1 MRAVRTTGET
11 LAKHGKKYR
20 AAAEKVEQRP
30 YQLDEA
36 FKLLKE
42 VSYAKFNETVEL
54 SMLLGVDPKH
64 ADQMVR
70 GTTVLPHGTGQSKRV
85 LVIASGDKQR
95 EAQEAGAD
103 IVGGDDMVAKINEG
117 WTDFD
122 AVIATPDMMR
132 SVGKLGKVLGPRGL
146 MPNPK
151 TGTVTFDV
159 AKAIQ
164 EIKAGKVEF
173 RVDKTS
179 IIHVPVGKIQFSAD
193 QLRDNASA
201 IITAVRKAKPA
212 AAKGKYVRTI
222 YVSSTMSPSIQ
233 LDSALA
239 EVKEEK

>member
-1 MRAVRTTGET
+1 M
-11 LAKHGKKYR
+11 AKHGKKYR

-36 FKLLKE
+36 FGLLKQIAF
-42 VSYAKFNETVEL
+42 AKFNETVEL

-70 GTTVLPHGTGQSKRV
+70 GTTLLPHGTGQTKRV
-85 LVIASGDKQR
+85 LVIAQGEKVK
-95 EAQEAGAD
+95 EAQDAGAD
-103 IVGGDDMVAKINEG
+103 MVGGDDMVERIQGG
-117 WTDFD
+117 WVDFD

-159 AKAIQ
+159 GKAIQ

-173 RVDKTS
+173 RVDKTA
-179 IIHVPVGKIQFSAD
+179 IVHVPVGKISFSTD

-201 IITAVRKAKPA
+201 IINAVRKAKPP
-212 AAKGKYVRTI
+212 AAKGKYVRSI
-222 YVSSTMSPSIQ
+222 YVSSTMSPSLQI
-233 LDSALA
+233 DPAVGEAKA
-239 EVKEEK
+239 E

>member
-1 MRAVRTTGET
+1 M
-11 LAKHGKKYR
+11 AKHGKKYR
-20 AAAEKVEQRP
+20 AAAEKVDERP

-36 FKLLKE
+36 FNLLKQIAF
-42 VSYAKFNETVEL
+42 AKFNETVEL

-70 GTTVLPHGTGQSKRV
+70 GTTVLPHGTGQTKRV
-85 LVIASGDKQR
+85 LVIAQGEKQR

-103 IVGGDDMVAKINEG
+103 LVGGDEIVEKIQGG

-173 RVDKTS
+173 RVDKTA
-179 IIHVPVGKIQFSAD
+179 IVHVPVGKIAFSAD
-193 QLRDNASA
+193 QLRDNATA
-201 IITAVRKAKPA
+201 IINAVRKAKPP
-212 AAKGKYVRTI
+212 AAKGKYVRSI
-222 YVSSTMSPSIQ
+222 YVSSTMSPSVAI
-233 LDSALA
+233 DTAVA
-239 EVKEEK
+239 EVKAE

>member
-1 MRAVRTTGET
+1 M
-11 LAKHGKKYR
+11 AKHGKKYT
-20 AAAEKVEQRP
+20 AAAGKVEQRP

-70 GTTVLPHGTGQSKRV
+70 GTTLLPHGTGQSKRV
-85 LVIASGDKQR
+85 LVIANGDKQR
-95 EAQEAGAD
+95 EATEAGAD
-103 IVGGDDMVAKINEG
+103 FVGGDELVEKIQGG
-117 WTDFD
+117 WTDYD

-132 SVGKLGKVLGPRGL
+132 AVGKLGKVLGPRGL

-201 IITAVRKAKPA
+201 IINAVRKAKPA
-212 AAKGKYVRTI
+212 AAKGKYVRSI
-222 YVSSTMSPSIQ
+222 YISSTMSPSIP
-233 LDSALA
+233 LDAAVA
-239 EVKEEK
+239 EVKEA

>member
-1 MRAVRTTGET
+1 

-20 AAAEKVEQRP
+20 AAAGKVEQRP

-36 FKLLKE
+36 FGLLKQIAF
-42 VSYAKFNETVEL
+42 AKFNETVEL

-70 GTTVLPHGTGQSKRV
+70 GTTLLPHGTGQTKRV
-85 LVIASGDKQR
+85 LVIAQGEKQK

-103 IVGGDDMVAKINEG
+103 MVGGDEMVEKIQGG
-117 WTDFD
+117 WVDFD

-159 AKAIQ
+159 AKAVQ

-173 RVDKTS
+173 RVDKTA
-179 IIHVPVGKIQFSAD
+179 IIHVPVGKISFTAD

-201 IITAVRKAKPA
+201 IINAVRKAKPP
-212 AAKGKYVRTI
+212 AAKGKYVRSI
-222 YVSSTMSPSIQ
+222 YISSTMSPSVAI
-233 LDSALA
+233 DSTVLEAKA
-239 EVKEEK
+239 E

>member
-1 MRAVRTTGET
+1 M
-11 LAKHGKKYR
+11 AKHGKKYR
-20 AAAEKVEQRP
+20 SALGKVEQRP

-36 FKLLKE
+36 FGLLKQIA
-42 VSYAKFNETVEL
+42 YAKFNETVEL

-85 LVIASGDKQR
+85 LVIANGDKQR

-103 IVGGDDMVAKINEG
+103 FVGGDEVVEKIQGG
-117 WTDFD
+117 WVDYD

-159 AKAIQ
+159 AKALQ

-179 IIHVPVGKIQFSAD
+179 IIHVPVGKIAFTAE
-193 QLRDNASA
+193 QLRENAASL
-201 IITAVRKAKPA
+201 IQAVRKAKPP
-212 AAKGKYVRTI
+212 AAKGKYVRSI
-222 YVSSTMSPSIQ
+222 YISSTMSPSIQ
-233 LDSALA
+233 IDSAVA
-239 EVKEEK
+239 EAKAE

>member
-1 MRAVRTTGET
+1 M
-11 LAKHGKKYR
+11 AKHGKKYR
-20 AAAEKVEQRP
+20 AAAGKVEQRP

-36 FKLLKE
+36 FGLLKQIAF
-42 VSYAKFNETVEL
+42 AKFNETVEL

-70 GTTVLPHGTGQSKRV
+70 GTTLLPHGTGQTKRV
-85 LVIASGDKQR
+85 LVIAQGDKQK
-95 EAQEAGAD
+95 EAQDAGAD
-103 IVGGDDMVAKINEG
+103 FVGGDDMVEKIQTG

-122 AVIATPDMMR
+122 AVIATPDLMR

-179 IIHVPVGKIQFSAD
+179 IIHVPVGKISFSAD
-193 QLRDNASA
+193 QLKDNASA
-201 IITAVRKAKPA
+201 IINAVRKAKPP
-212 AAKGKYVRTI
+212 AAKGRYVRSI
-222 YVSSTMSPSIQ
+222 YVSSTMSPSLQI
-233 LDSALA
+233 DSAVGEIKA
-239 EVKEEK
+239 EG

>member
-1 MRAVRTTGET
+1 M
-11 LAKHGKKYR
+11 AKHGKKYR
-20 AAAEKVEQRP
+20 AAADKVEHRP

-36 FKLLKE
+36 MQLLKQIAF
-42 VSYAKFNETVEL
+42 AKFNETVEL

-70 GTTVLPHGTGQSKRV
+70 GTTVLPHGTGQTKRV
-85 LVIASGDKQR
+85 LVIAQGEKQK

-103 IVGGDDMVAKINEG
+103 MVGGEDMVAKIQEG

-159 AKAIQ
+159 AKALQ

-179 IIHVPVGKIQFSAD
+179 IIHVPVGKIQFTPE
-193 QLRDNASA
+193 QLRDNAFA
-201 IITAVRKAKPA
+201 LITAVRKAKPP
-212 AAKGKYVRTI
+212 AAKGKYI
-222 YVSSTMSPSIQ
+222 KSLYISSTMSPSIA
-233 LDSALA
+233 LDTAIA
-239 EVKEEK
+239 EVKADRE

>member
-1 MRAVRTTGET
+1 MAR
-11 LAKHGKKYR
+11 HGKKYR
-20 AAAEKVEQRP
+20 AAAGKVEQRP

-36 FKLLKE
+36 FGLLKQI
-42 VSYAKFNETVEL
+42 SFAKFNETVEL

-70 GTTVLPHGTGQSKRV
+70 GTTLLPHGTGQTKRV
-85 LVIASGDKQR
+85 LVIAQGEKLK
-95 EAQEAGAD
+95 EAQDAGAD
-103 IVGGDDMVAKINEG
+103 MTGGEDMVEKIQGG
-117 WTDFD
+117 WVDFD

-173 RVDKTS
+173 RVDKTA
-179 IIHVPVGKIQFSAD
+179 IIHVPVGKISFSAD

-201 IITAVRKAKPA
+201 IINAVRKAKPA
-212 AAKGKYVRTI
+212 AAKGKYVRSI
-222 YVSSTMSPSIQ
+222 YISSTMSPSLQI
-233 LDSALA
+233 DTAVA
-239 EVKEEK
+239 EAKAE

>member
-1 MRAVRTTGET
+1 MAR
-11 LAKHGKKYR
+11 HGKKYR
-20 AAAEKVEQRP
+20 AAAEKVEERS
-30 YQLDEA
+30 YQLEEA
-36 FKLLKE
+36 FGLLKQIAF
-42 VSYAKFNETVEL
+42 AKFNETVEL

-70 GTTVLPHGTGQSKRV
+70 GTTLLPHGTGQTKRV
-85 LVIASGDKQR
+85 LVIAAGEKQK

-103 IVGGDDMVAKINEG
+103 FVGGDDMVEKIQTG
-117 WTDFD
+117 WVDYD

-179 IIHVPVGKIQFSAD
+179 IIHVPVGKISFTEE
-193 QLRDNASA
+193 QLRENASTV
-201 IITAVRKAKPA
+201 INAVRKAKPA

-222 YVSSTMSPSIQ
+222 YISSTMSPSIS
-233 LDSALA
+233 LDPAVA
-239 EVKEEK
+239 EAKAE

>member
-1 MRAVRTTGET
+1 M
-11 LAKHGKKYR
+11 AKHGKKYR

-36 FKLLKE
+36 LNLLKQI
-42 VSYAKFNETVEL
+42 SFAKFNETVEL

-70 GTTVLPHGTGQSKRV
+70 GTTLLPHGTGQTKRV
-85 LVIASGDKQR
+85 LVIAQGEKVK
-95 EAQEAGAD
+95 EAQDAGAD
-103 IVGGDDMVAKINEG
+103 FVGGEDMVERIQGG
-117 WTDFD
+117 WVDFD

-159 AKAIQ
+159 ARAIQ

-173 RVDKTS
+173 RVDKTA
-179 IIHVPVGKIQFSAD
+179 IIHVPVGKISFSAD

-201 IITAVRKAKPA
+201 IISAVRKAKPA
-212 AAKGKYVRTI
+212 AAKGKYVRSI
-222 YVSSTMSPSIQ
+222 YISSTMSPSVQI
-233 LDSALA
+233 DPAVGEAKA
-239 EVKEEK
+239 E

>member
-1 MRAVRTTGET
+1 M
-11 LAKHGKKYR
+11 AKHGKKYR
-20 AAAEKVEQRP
+20 AAAEKVEERP

-36 FKLLKE
+36 FGLLKQIAF
-42 VSYAKFNETVEL
+42 AKFNETVEL

-70 GTTVLPHGTGQSKRV
+70 GTTVLPHGTGQTVRV
-85 LVIASGDKQR
+85 LVIAQGEKQK
-95 EAQEAGAD
+95 EAQDAGAD
-103 IVGGDDMVAKINEG
+103 FVGGDEVVERIQGG

-179 IIHVPVGKIQFSAD
+179 IIHVPVGKISFSAD
-193 QLRDNASA
+193 QLRENASA
-201 IITAVRKAKPA
+201 IITAVRKAKPS
-212 AAKGKYVRTI
+212 AAKGKYVRSI
-222 YVSSTMSPSIQ
+222 YVSSTMSPSVLI
-233 LDSALA
+233 DSAVGEAKA
-239 EVKEEK
+239 E

>member
-1 MRAVRTTGET
+1 MAR
-11 LAKHGKKYR
+11 HGKKFR

-36 FKLLKE
+36 FGLLKQIAF
-42 VSYAKFNETVEL
+42 AKFNETVEL

-70 GTTVLPHGTGQSKRV
+70 GTTLLPHGTGQTKRV
-85 LVIASGDKQR
+85 LVIAQGDKLR

-103 IVGGDDMVAKINEG
+103 MTGGEDMVEKIQGG
-117 WTDFD
+117 WVDFD

-132 SVGKLGKVLGPRGL
+132 SVGKLCKVLGPRGL

-173 RVDKTS
+173 RVDKTA
-179 IIHVPVGKIQFSAD
+179 IIHVPVGKISFSAD
-193 QLRDNASA
+193 QLKDNASA
-201 IITAVRKAKPA
+201 IINAVRKAKPA
-212 AAKGKYVRTI
+212 AAKGKYVRSI
-222 YVSSTMSPSIQ
+222 YISSTMSPSLQI
-233 LDSALA
+233 DTAVA
-239 EVKEEK
+239 EAKAE

>member
-1 MRAVRTTGET
+1 

-20 AAAEKVEQRP
+20 AAAEKVEERP

-36 FKLLKE
+36 FDLLKKIT
-42 VSYAKFNETVEL
+42 YAKFNETVEL

-70 GTTVLPHGTGQSKRV
+70 GTTVLPHGTGQTVRV
-85 LVIASGDKQR
+85 LVIAQGDKQK

-103 IVGGDDMVAKINEG
+103 FVGGEDMVEKIQGG

-159 AKAIQ
+159 AKALQ

-179 IIHVPVGKIQFSAD
+179 IIHVPVGKIQFSAEH
-193 QLRDNASA
+193 LRDNTTA
-201 IITAVRKAKPA
+201 IINAVRKAKPP

-222 YVSSTMSPSIQ
+222 YISSTMSPAIQ
-233 LDSALA
+233 LDSTVA

>member
-1 MRAVRTTGET
+1 
-11 LAKHGKKYR
+11 LARHGKKYR
-20 AAAEKVEQRP
+20 AAVEKVEQRP

-36 FKLLKE
+36 FGLLKQIAF
-42 VSYAKFNETVEL
+42 AKFNETVEL

-70 GTTVLPHGTGQSKRV
+70 GTTLLPHGTGQTKRV
-85 LVIASGDKQR
+85 LVIAQGEKQK
-95 EAQEAGAD
+95 EAQDAGAD
-103 IVGGDDMVAKINEG
+103 MIGGDDMVEKIQGG
-117 WTDFD
+117 WVDFD

-159 AKAIQ
+159 AKAVQ

-173 RVDKTS
+173 RVDKTA
-179 IIHVPVGKIQFSAD
+179 IIHVPVGKISFTAD

-201 IITAVRKAKPA
+201 IITAVRKAKPP
-212 AAKGKYVRTI
+212 AAKGKYVRSI
-222 YVSSTMSPSIQ
+222 YVSSTMSPSVNI
-233 LDSALA
+233 DSTVGEAKA
-239 EVKEEK
+239 E

>member
-1 MRAVRTTGET
+1 M
-11 LAKHGKKYR
+11 AKHGKKYR

-36 FKLLKE
+36 FGLLKQI
-42 VSYAKFNETVEL
+42 SFAKFNETVEL

-70 GTTVLPHGTGQSKRV
+70 GTTLLPHGTGQTKRV
-85 LVIASGDKQR
+85 LVIAQGEKQK
-95 EAQEAGAD
+95 EAQDAGAD
-103 IVGGDDMVAKINEG
+103 FIGGEEMVEKIQGG
-117 WTDFD
+117 WLDYD

-173 RVDKTS
+173 RVDKTA
-179 IIHVPVGKIQFSAD
+179 IIHVPVGKISFSAD
-193 QLRDNASA
+193 QLKDNAAA
-201 IITAVRKAKPA
+201 IITAVRKAKPP
-212 AAKGKYVRTI
+212 AAKGKYVRSI
-222 YVSSTMSPSIQ
+222 YVSSTMSPSVAI
-233 LDSALA
+233 DST
-239 EVKEEK
+239 VG

>member
-1 MRAVRTTGET
+1 MAQ
-11 LAKHGKKYR
+11 HGKKYR
-20 AAAEKVEQRP
+20 ASAGKVEHRP

-36 FKLLKE
+36 MRLLKE
-42 VSYAKFNETVEL
+42 IAYAKFNETVEL

-85 LVIASGDKQR
+85 LVIAAGDKQK

-103 IVGGDDMVAKINEG
+103 MVGGDDMVQKIQEG

-179 IIHVPVGKIQFSAD
+179 IIHVPVGKIQFTPE
-193 QLRDNASA
+193 QLRDNAFA
-201 IITAVRKAKPA
+201 LITAIRKAKPA
-212 AAKGKYVRTI
+212 AAKGKFVKSMFI
-222 YVSSTMSPSIQ
+222 SSTMSPSIA
-233 LDSALA
+233 LDTTIA
-239 EVKEEK
+239 EVKAEKE

>member
-1 MRAVRTTGET
+1 M
-11 LAKHGKKYR
+11 AKHGKKYR
-20 AAAEKVEQRP
+20 AAVEKVEQRP

-36 FKLLKE
+36 FGLLKQI
-42 VSYAKFNETVEL
+42 SFAKFNETVEL

-70 GTTVLPHGTGQSKRV
+70 GTTLLPHGTGQTKRV
-85 LVIASGDKQR
+85 LVIAQGDKQK
-95 EAQEAGAD
+95 EAQDAGAD
-103 IVGGDDMVAKINEG
+103 FIGGDELVEKIQGG

-179 IIHVPVGKIQFSAD
+179 IIHVPVGKISFSAD
-193 QLRDNASA
+193 QLKDNASA
-201 IITAVRKAKPA
+201 IINAVRKAKPA
-212 AAKGKYVRTI
+212 AAKGKYVRSI
-222 YVSSTMSPSIQ
+222 YVSSTMSPSVLI
-233 LDSALA
+233 DSAVG
-239 EVKEEK
+239 ETKEA

>member
-1 MRAVRTTGET
+1 M
-11 LAKHGKKYR
+11 AKHGKKYR
-20 AAAEKVEQRP
+20 AAAGKVEQRP

-36 FKLLKE
+36 FGLLKQIAF
-42 VSYAKFNETVEL
+42 AKFNETVEL

-70 GTTVLPHGTGQSKRV
+70 GTTLLPHGTGQTKRV
-85 LVIASGDKQR
+85 LVIAQGEKLK
-95 EAQEAGAD
+95 EAQDAGAD
-103 IVGGDDMVAKINEG
+103 MVGGDDVVEKIQGG
-117 WTDFD
+117 WVDFD

-179 IIHVPVGKIQFSAD
+179 IIHVPVGKISFTPV
-193 QLRDNASA
+193 QLAENAASL
-201 IITAVRKAKPA
+201 ITAVRKAKPP
-212 AAKGKYVRTI
+212 AAKGRYVRSI
-222 YVSSTMSPSIQ
+222 YISSTMSPSIQ
-233 LDSALA
+233 IDSAVA
-239 EVKEEK
+239 ELKAAE

>member
-1 MRAVRTTGET
+1 MAQ
-11 LAKHGKKYR
+11 HGKKYR
-20 AAAEKVEQRP
+20 AAAEKVERRP

-36 FKLLKE
+36 MRLLKE
-42 VSYAKFNETVEL
+42 IAYAKFNETVEL

-85 LVIASGDKQR
+85 LVIAQGEKQK

-103 IVGGDDMVAKINEG
+103 MVGGDDMVAKIQEG

-159 AKAIQ
+159 AKALQ

-179 IIHVPVGKIQFSAD
+179 IIHVPVGKIAFTAD
-193 QLRDNASA
+193 QLRENAASL
-201 IITAVRKAKPA
+201 IQAVRKAKPA
-212 AAKGKYVRTI
+212 AAKGKYVRSI
-222 YVSSTMSPSIQ
+222 YISSTMSPSITI
-233 LDSALA
+233 DTAIADPKA
-239 EVKEEK
+239 E